1 MRTNRAVVLDLWCR
15 LTGQETDDLDAAA
28 QAAFFARPQV
38 PELTAAP
45 YPILLE
51 SGISAASRGALPLD
65 RWLDDLRALRSREDH
80 PSARTR
86 TSA

>member
-1 MRTNRAVVLDLWCR
+1 MRTNRTVVLDLWCR
-15 LTGQETDDLDAAA
+15 LTGQEPAELDADA
-28 QAAFFARPQV
+28 QAAFFACPQV

-51 SGISAASRGALPLD
+51 SGIIAASRGSLPLD
-65 RWLDDLRALRSREDH
+65 RWLDDLRALRSRGDH

-86 TSA
+86 ARA

>member
-15 LTGQETDDLDAAA
+15 LTGQEANELDADA

-38 PELTAAP
+38 AELTAAP

-65 RWLDDLRALRSREDH
+65 RWLDDLRALRSRGDH
-80 PSARTR
+80 PSARAGAR
-86 TSA
+86 A

>member
-1 MRTNRAVVLDLWCR
+1 MRTSQVVVLDLWCR
-15 LTGQETDDLDAAA
+15 LTGHEPAELDDEA

-51 SGISAASRGALPLD
+51 SGISAADRGALPLD
-65 RWLDDLRALRSREDH
+65 LWLDDLRALRSRGDH
-80 PSARTR
+80 PSAPKRA
-86 TSA
+86 SA